1 MPDDGQAEEA
11 GDLPRTERL
20 PALWASAH
28 LFRWLIQRRP
38 RELDM
43 NSGNDSPESIDRGT
57 ALGAFYQA
65 ERQDSAGMLI
75 ASLAVI
81 AGGLTYL
88 GVALAVLNN
97 VSVPGGRWTAAF
109 LAFPLWVVASYHVLL
124 AANAIV
130 RQSSIEIIEGA
141 LFDMAGLDKSL
152 REKVGSRAGQRAMN
166 IAEQPYRL
174 RFQTV
179 VTYGGPLLII
189 VGFSFYCLDVAAK
202 LKGWGTAPVI
212 SAGAVYFVLFFG
224 IVLAWL
230 LVMQMAGNVQKR

>member
-1 MPDDGQAEEA
+1 MMVKRKEA
-11 GDLPRTERL
+11 GGMPRKERQSVVWVSGHLLP
-20 PALWASAH
+20 WS
-28 LFRWLIQRRP
+28 RRHRS

-43 NSGNDSPESIDRGT
+43 NSGNDLLEPIDRVT
-57 ALGAFYQA
+57 ALGALYQA

-97 VSVPGGRWTAAF
+97 VSVPGGHWTAAF

-141 LFDMAGLDKSL
+141 LFEMTGLDKNL

-166 IAEQPYRL
+166 IAEQPN
-174 RFQTV
+174 RFRWHTV
-179 VTYGGPLLII
+179 ITYGGPLIII
-189 VGFSFYCLDVAAK
+189 VGFSVYCLDVAAK
-202 LKGWGTAPVI
+202 LKGWGSVPVLT
-212 SAGAVYFVLFFG
+212 AGAVYFVLFFG
-224 IVLAWL
+224 IVFAWL
-230 LVMQMAGNVQKR
+230 LVMQMAGNVQKP